1 MKKSV
6 LLLWILFFLPV
17 WGQESNPGFR
27 FERVEKVPAKTLHIS
42 NKGNTEAPVSG
53 QETESVRT
61 KPRRGHWIL
70 GGSFGMNFGDYTT
83 LNVSPQ
89 VGYSWNNFFTTG
101 GGVNYSYY
109 STDYY
114 KLHYMGLNIF
124 ARARVLQ
131 YITFQVQPELQRRW
145 GTLDGQTMKSEM
157 VPSLLLGAGGPIPA
171 GNNGGVSIMFY
182 YDVLQSKYTPYGS
195 KIFYSI
201 GYSFGF

>member
-1 MKKSV
+1 
-6 LLLWILFFLPV
+6 
-17 WGQESNPGFR
+17 
-27 FERVEKVPAKTLHIS
+27 
-42 NKGNTEAPVSG
+42 
-53 QETESVRT
+53 
-61 KPRRGHWIL
+61 
-70 GGSFGMNFGDYTT
+70 
-83 LNVSPQ
+83 
-89 VGYSWNNFFTTG
+89 
-101 GGVNYSYY
+101 
-109 STDYY
+109 
-114 KLHYMGLNIF
+114 MGLNIF

-157 VPSLLLGAGGPIPA
+157 VPSLLLGAGGTIPA